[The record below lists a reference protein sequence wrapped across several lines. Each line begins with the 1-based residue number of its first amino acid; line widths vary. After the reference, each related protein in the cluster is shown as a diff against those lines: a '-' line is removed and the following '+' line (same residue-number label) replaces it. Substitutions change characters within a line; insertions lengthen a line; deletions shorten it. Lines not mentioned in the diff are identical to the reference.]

1 MLYGHKHI
9 PMGTLGTEEMRS
21 NVITCFA
28 PSKTFNCAGLR
39 GSAIV
44 VPNPQ
49 LRALMNKQFKMDRS
63 IQQNIF
69 AIPALVAGYTQCE
82 DYVEQLLPYLEKNVD
97 FVRSYLAQKM
107 PKIRLVEPEAT
118 FLLWLD
124 CTELGIRGDG
134 FGEEGANFIRLNIG
148 CPTQRL
154 EIALD
159 RVYAQYRKRF

>member
-1 MLYGHKHI
+1 
-9 PMGTLGTEEMRS
+9 
-21 NVITCFA
+21 
-28 PSKTFNCAGLR
+28 
-39 GSAIV
+39 
-44 VPNPQ
+44 
-49 LRALMNKQFKMDRS
+49 
-63 IQQNIF
+63 
-69 AIPALVAGYTQCE
+69 
-82 DYVEQLLPYLEKNVD
+82 
-97 FVRSYLAQKM
+97 M

-124 CTELGIRGDG
+124 CTELGIRGDELAHFWIDECLVGISRGDG